1 MSQVIKLFFSIT
13 NNICTE
19 ENSRQQIGT
28 WCVLLFTVCIY
39 LCNLCVILSFFVCLC
54 FCMFVFVDHLQHYL
68 VEPVGKKSARGFPL
82 SHYSAGRQIAVEG
95 TFRVCKIKPKQRFGS
110 IFFSLH
116 IHPHISEGGSRRV
129 TSIIIC
135 HSYVGGWGTIS
146 ATINCTRCIWK
157 FAHTYLRPSDWHRRR
172 NANIL
177 ILKSSFYKFTWY
189 LWI

>member
-1 MSQVIKLFFSIT
+1 M
-13 NNICTE
+13 
-19 ENSRQQIGT
+19 ENSRQQI
-28 WCVLLFTVCIY
+28 CIDVYFCLLFVFVFVY
-39 LCNLCVILSFFVCLC
+39 LCVILSFSVCFR

-110 IFFSLH
+110 IFFSLY
-116 IHPHISEGGSRRV
+116 IHPHISEGGSRGV

-146 ATINCTRCIWK
+146 ATINCTRCI
-157 FAHTYLRPSDWHRRR
+157 
-172 NANIL
+172 
-177 ILKSSFYKFTWY
+177 
-189 LWI
+189 